1 MATIDL
7 EGAEA
12 LRELK
17 LFEKNKCK
25 KQPNRYAKAHLE
37 AYLTRDE
44 TMGARIKTRTQ
55 LTQAKMESNMRSS
68 VYSQKRLAKGFKTY
82 NSQLMRSGGGRLDT
96 GTSQEGS
103 LERPS
108 VKNVVLETANSR
120 ITPLGLEIPK
130 R

>member
-55 LTQAKMESNMRSS
+55 LTQAKMESNIDVGGMIFNVFFECVFVLICHGFLEAPKVENRAP
-68 VYSQKRLAKGFKTY
+68 VETKR
-82 NSQLMRSGGGRLDT
+82 
-96 GTSQEGS
+96 
-103 LERPS
+103 
-108 VKNVVLETANSR
+108 
-120 ITPLGLEIPK
+120 
-130 R
+130 